1 MNKTKMMGIGMILIA
16 IIGIVAVILSGNPFA
31 VPNVKVDE
39 NESGNSEFEFVTKEG
54 KYEFIPYDSYIDA
67 LTEEARISLSGISIA
82 STKVSKDGFIRTNS
96 EIAAD
101 FFNEYS
107 DIFVHPY
114 FNQVVEADA
123 TVFIVSS
130 SEFDPLHYAY
140 PEAYLDKD
148 TNSVYF
154 VFEKSHEH
162 TLVFDEDTDEKF
174 FQAVNENS
182 KATYTLLYL
191 DEEDLNDYEKIY
203 FTVLNEN

>member
-1 MNKTKMMGIGMILIA
+1 MNKTKMMGIGMIVMA
-16 IIGIVAVILSGNPFA
+16 IIGIILVVLSGNPLA

-39 NESGNSEFEFVTKEG
+39 SGNSEFVTKED
-54 KYEFIPYDSYIDA
+54 KYEFIPYESYIDSI
-67 LTEEARISLSGISIA
+67 TEEARISLSGISIA

-96 EIAAD
+96 EMAAD

-162 TLVFDEDTDEKF
+162 TLVFDEDTDEKI